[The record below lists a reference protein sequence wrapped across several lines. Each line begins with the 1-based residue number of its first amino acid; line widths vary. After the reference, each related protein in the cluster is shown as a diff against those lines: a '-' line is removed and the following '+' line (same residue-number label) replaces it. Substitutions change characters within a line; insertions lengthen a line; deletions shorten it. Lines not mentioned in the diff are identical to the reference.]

1 MFIYTYRFHLD
12 KLCTVNPLDKA
23 AIGTPFGYE
32 NFNGEGHIFSPSNA
46 LDLEYNVCKKK
57 RLYFLKLLCL

>member
-1 MFIYTYRFHLD
+1 MFIYTHRFHLD

-46 LDLEYNVCKKK
+46 LDLEYNVCN
-57 RLYFLKLLCL
+57 